1 MVMTGKKDLACN
13 CISNI
18 LFAGSLCAALL
29 LVLGLGLMLIRG
41 NSADQIG
48 NLAQSSFSDFLSA
61 LLKGESTAVI
71 NLGILAMMLTPFLR
85 VSAAILSFLLEKD
98 YRYAIIGLGVAV
110 ILLFTIIPSFK
121 VMQEKYSG

>member
-13 CISNI
+13 WISNI

-110 ILLFTIIPSFK
+110 ILLFTIIPSFF
-121 VMQEKYSG
+121 